1 MDACA
6 ECGYAYGALPR
17 PALAPAIVLGA
28 AQHAPRLAA
37 AQEALRHRPAP
48 DVWSPLEYACH
59 VRDVL
64 VVQRE
69 RLLRTQSEQQPTFP
83 PMDRV
88 RRVVEDA
95 YNEQDP
101 ARVAGELRSA
111 AAALADVLGSLDEAA
126 WARTGVYNFPAPSV
140 RDVDWIARH
149 TLHEVFHHLMDVDR
163 GIGAAG

>member
-1 MDACA
+1 MHACD
-6 ECGYAYGALPR
+6 ECGYDYAALPR

-28 AQHAPRLAA
+28 AQHAARLTAA
-37 AQEALRHRPAP
+37 PDGLRHRPAP

-64 VVQRE
+64 VVQRA
-69 RLLRTQSEQQPTFP
+69 RLLRTQAEDQPTFP
-83 PMDRV
+83 PMDRE

-95 YNEQDP
+95 YNEQEP
-101 ARVAGELRSA
+101 ARVAGELCSA

-149 TLHEVFHHLMDVDR
+149 TLHEVTHHLMDVDR